1 MSGRFLKV
9 IFAAILSIGLI
20 GQANAAVIS
29 VGDIRLDADGVE
41 WAYLGFYNLADGP
54 NWNDADG
61 SCDVNG
67 ADQSTCW
74 GDYARPLNGIE
85 AAGLRFLLGAN
96 EIFAI
101 STVLTSVDHLAFYDE
116 FAGSVATKKVESFK
130 ADADNDNLYNTA
142 GDASAFIKDRAASDI
157 ANHVFKRAIDVPAP
171 ASLAIF
177 AFGLLLLGA
186 RKFKR

>member
-1 MSGRFLKV
+1 MSGRFFKV
-9 IFAAILSIGLI
+9 ICAAVLSIGLV
-20 GQANAAVIS
+20 GQANAIFI
-29 VGDIRLDADGVE
+29 VGDTLQDSAGVD
-41 WAYLGFYNLADGP
+41 WTYLGFYNLADGP
-54 NWNDADG
+54 NWDDADG

-85 AAGLRFLLGAN
+85 AAELLFILGAN
-96 EIFAI
+96 EVFAI

-186 RKFKR
+186 RKLKR